1 MTELLKIENLWKRY
15 GLKAVIRELNIEIT
29 EGKIIGLV
37 GDNGS
42 GKTTL
47 LKMIAGLQHPS
58 EGSITIAGKK
68 VGLETKEIVSFMS
81 DKPVFDDWMT
91 VKDSLFF
98 YRNFYKDFDI
108 QKAVDTIAELKIPL
122 EERIIALSKGMVEKL
137 QIILTFSRKAKLY
150 VLDEP
155 LGGIDLV
162 SREHVLELI
171 LQFYR
176 EDCTILIATH
186 LIGEV
191 ENIFDEVIILKDG
204 ESVLHENVEE
214 LRFQRGKAVTDL
226 FKEVFSR

>member
-58 EGSITIAGKK
+58 KGSITIAGKK

-98 YRNFYKDFDI
+98 YRDFYKDFDI
-108 QKAVDTIAELKIPL
+108 QKAVDTIAEFKIPL
-122 EERIIALSKGMVEKL
+122 EEKITALSKGMVEKL

-191 ENIFDEVIILKDG
+191 ENIFDEVIFLKDG

>member
-98 YRNFYKDFDI
+98 YRDFYKDFDI
-108 QKAVDTIAELKIPL
+108 QKAVDTIAEFKIPL
-122 EERIIALSKGMVEKL
+122 EEKITALSKGMVEKL
-137 QIILTFSRKAKLY
+137 QIILTFLRKAKLY

-191 ENIFDEVIILKDG
+191 ENIFDEVIFLKDG

>member
-29 EGKIIGLV
+29 EGKIVGLV

-58 EGSITIAGKK
+58 QGSITVAGKK

-81 DKPVFDDWMT
+81 DKSVFDEWMT

-98 YRNFYKDFDI
+98 YRDFYKDFDI
-108 QKAVDTIAELKIPL
+108 QKAVDTIVEFKIPL
-122 EERIIALSKGMVEKL
+122 EERITALSKGMVEKL
-137 QIILTFSRKAKLY
+137 QIILTFSRRAKLY

-162 SREHVLELI
+162 SREHVLDLI

-176 EDCTILIATH
+176 EDCTMLISTH
-186 LIGEV
+186 LINEI
-191 ENIFDEVIILKDG
+191 ENIFDEVIFLKDG
-204 ESVLHENVEE
+204 EIVLYENVED
-214 LRFQRGKAVTDL
+214 LRFQRGKAVHEL
-226 FKEVFSR
+226 FKEVFSK

>member
-29 EGKIIGLV
+29 EGKIVGLV
-37 GDNGS
+37 GDTGS

-58 EGSITIAGKK
+58 EGSITIDGKK
-68 VGLETKEIVSFMS
+68 VGLQTKEIVSFMS
-81 DKPVFDDWMT
+81 DKPIFDDWMT
-91 VKDSLFF
+91 VKDALFF
-98 YRNFYKDFDI
+98 YRDFYKDFDI
-108 QKAVDTIAELKIPL
+108 QKAVDTIAEFKISL
-122 EERIIALSKGMVEKL
+122 EEKITALSKGMVEKL

-171 LQFYR
+171 LKFYR
-176 EDCTILIATH
+176 QDCTLLISTH
-186 LIGEV
+186 LIREI
-191 ENIFDEVIILKDG
+191 ENIFDEVIFLKDG
-204 ESVLHENVEE
+204 EIILHENVEE
-214 LRFQRGKAVTDL
+214 LRFQKGKAVHEL
-226 FKEVFSR
+226 FKEAYEK

>member
-29 EGKIIGLV
+29 QGKIIGLV

-98 YRNFYKDFDI
+98 YRDFYKDFDI
-108 QKAVDTIAELKIPL
+108 QKAVDTIAEFKIPL
-122 EERIIALSKGMVEKL
+122 EEKITALSKGMVEKL

-191 ENIFDEVIILKDG
+191 ENIFDEVIFLKDG

>member
-29 EGKIIGLV
+29 EGKIVGLV

-58 EGSITIAGKK
+58 EGSITVAGEK
-68 VGLETKEIVSFMS
+68 VGLKTKEIVSFMS
-81 DKPVFDDWMT
+81 DKPVFDEWMT

-98 YRNFYKDFDI
+98 YRDFYKDFDI

>member
-47 LKMIAGLQHPS
+47 LKMIAGLQDPS
-58 EGSITIAGKK
+58 EGSITVAGEK
-68 VGLETKEIVSFMS
+68 VGLKTKEIVSFMS
-81 DKPVFDDWMT
+81 DKSVFDEWMT

-98 YRNFYKDFDI
+98 YRDFYKDFDI
-108 QKAVDTIAELKIPL
+108 QKAVDTIVEFKIPL
-122 EERIIALSKGMVEKL
+122 EERITALSKGMVEKL
-137 QIILTFSRKAKLY
+137 QIILTFSRRAKLY

-162 SREHVLELI
+162 SREHVLDLI

-176 EDCTILIATH
+176 EDCTMLISTH
-186 LIGEV
+186 LINEI
-191 ENIFDEVIILKDG
+191 ENIFDEVIFLKDG
-204 ESVLHENVEE
+204 EIVLYENVED
-214 LRFQRGKAVTDL
+214 LRFQRGKAVHEL
-226 FKEVFSR
+226 FKEVFSK

>member
-15 GLKAVIRELNIEIT
+15 GLKAVIRELNIKIT
-29 EGKIIGLV
+29 EGKIVGLV

-81 DKPVFDDWMT
+81 DKPLFDDWMT
-91 VKDSLFF
+91 VKDSIFF
-98 YRNFYKDFDI
+98 YRDFYKDFDI
-108 QKAVDTIAELKIPL
+108 QKAVDTVAEFKIPL
-122 EERIIALSKGMVEKL
+122 EEKITALSKGMVEKL

-155 LGGIDLV
+155 LGGIDLI

-176 EDCTILIATH
+176 EDCTILISTH
-186 LIGEV
+186 LINEV
-191 ENIFDEVIILKDG
+191 ENIFDEVIFLKDG

>member
-29 EGKIIGLV
+29 EGKIVGLV

-47 LKMIAGLQHPS
+47 LKMIAGLQHTS

-81 DKPVFDDWMT
+81 DKLVFDDWMT
-91 VKDSLFF
+91 VKDSIFF
-98 YRNFYKDFDI
+98 YRDFYKDFDM
-108 QKAVDTIAELKIPL
+108 QKAVDTIAEFKIPL
-122 EERIIALSKGMVEKL
+122 EEKVTALSKGMVEKL
-137 QIILTFSRKAKLY
+137 QIILTFSRKTKLY

-176 EDCTILIATH
+176 EDCTILISTH
-186 LIGEV
+186 LINEV
-191 ENIFDEVIILKDG
+191 ENIFDEVIFLKDG
-204 ESVLHENVEE
+204 EIVLYENVEE
-214 LRFQRGKAVTDL
+214 LRFQRGKAVTDV

>member
-15 GLKAVIRELNIEIT
+15 GLKAVIRELNIKIT
-29 EGKIIGLV
+29 EGKIVGLV

-81 DKPVFDDWMT
+81 DKPLFDDWMT
-91 VKDSLFF
+91 VKDSIFF
-98 YRNFYKDFDI
+98 YRDFYKDFDI
-108 QKAVDTIAELKIPL
+108 QKAVDTVAEFKIPL
-122 EERIIALSKGMVEKL
+122 EEKITALSKGVVEKL

-155 LGGIDLV
+155 LGGIDLI

-176 EDCTILIATH
+176 EDCTILISTH
-186 LIGEV
+186 LINEV
-191 ENIFDEVIILKDG
+191 ENIFDEVIFLKDG

>member
-1 MTELLKIENLWKRY
+1 
-15 GLKAVIRELNIEIT
+15 
-29 EGKIIGLV
+29 
-37 GDNGS
+37 S

-98 YRNFYKDFDI
+98 YRDFYKDFDI
-108 QKAVDTIAELKIPL
+108 QKAVDTIAEFKIPL
-122 EERIIALSKGMVEKL
+122 EERITALSKGMVEKL

-191 ENIFDEVIILKDG
+191 ENIFDEVIFLKDG

>member
-98 YRNFYKDFDI
+98 YRDFYKDFDI
-108 QKAVDTIAELKIPL
+108 QKAVDTIAEFKIPL
-122 EERIIALSKGMVEKL
+122 EEKITALSKGMVEKL

-162 SREHVLELI
+162 SREHVLNLI

-176 EDCTILIATH
+176 EDCTILISTH
-186 LIGEV
+186 LINEV
-191 ENIFDEVIILKDG
+191 ENIFDEVIFLKDG
-204 ESVLHENVEE
+204 EIVLYENVED
-214 LRFQRGKAVTDL
+214 LRFQRGKAVHEL
-226 FKEVFSR
+226 FKEVFSK

>member
-58 EGSITIAGKK
+58 KGSITIAGKK

-98 YRNFYKDFDI
+98 YRDFYKDFDI
-108 QKAVDTIAELKIPL
+108 QKAVDTIAEFKIPL
-122 EERIIALSKGMVEKL
+122 EEKITALSKGMVEKL

-191 ENIFDEVIILKDG
+191 ENIFDEVIFLKDG

-214 LRFQRGKAVTDL
+214 LRFQRGKAVTDV

>member
-29 EGKIIGLV
+29 EGKIVGLV

-91 VKDSLFF
+91 VKNSLFF
-98 YRNFYKDFDI
+98 YRDFYKDFDI
-108 QKAVDTIAELKIPL
+108 QKAVDTIAEFKIPL
-122 EERIIALSKGMVEKL
+122 EEKIIALSKGMVEKL

-191 ENIFDEVIILKDG
+191 ENIFDEVIFLKDG

>member
-15 GLKAVIRELNIEIT
+15 GLKAVIRELDIEIT

-98 YRNFYKDFDI
+98 YRDFYKDFDI
-108 QKAVDTIAELKIPL
+108 QKAVDTIAEFKIPL
-122 EERIIALSKGMVEKL
+122 EERITALSKGMVEKL

-191 ENIFDEVIILKDG
+191 ENIFDEVIFLKDG

>member
-98 YRNFYKDFDI
+98 YQDFYKDFDI
-108 QKAVDTIAELKIPL
+108 QKAVDTIAEFKIPL
-122 EERIIALSKGMVEKL
+122 EEKITALSKGMVEKL

-191 ENIFDEVIILKDG
+191 ENIFDEVIFLKDG

>member
-29 EGKIIGLV
+29 EGKIVGLV

-58 EGSITIAGKK
+58 EGSIVINGKK

-98 YRNFYKDFDI
+98 YRDFYKDFDI
-108 QKAVDTIAELKIPL
+108 QKAVDTIAEFKIPL
-122 EERIIALSKGMVEKL
+122 EEKITALSKGMVEKL

-162 SREHVLELI
+162 SREHVLNLI

-176 EDCTILIATH
+176 EDCTILISTH
-186 LIGEV
+186 LINEI
-191 ENIFDEVIILKDG
+191 ENIFDEVIFLKDG
-204 ESVLHENVEE
+204 EIVLYENVEE
-214 LRFQRGKAVTDL
+214 LRFQRGKAVHEL
-226 FKEVFSR
+226 FKEVFSK

>member
-47 LKMIAGLQHPS
+47 LKMISGLQHPS
-58 EGSITIAGKK
+58 EGNITIAGEK
-68 VGLETKEIVSFMS
+68 VGLETKKIVSFMP
-81 DKPVFDDWMT
+81 DRPVFDEWMT
-91 VKDSLFF
+91 VKEALFF
-98 YRNFYKDFDI
+98 YRDFYQDFDI
-108 QKAVDTIAELKIPL
+108 QKAVDTIAEFKIPL
-122 EERIIALSKGMVEKL
+122 EEKITVLSKGMVEKL
-137 QIILTFSRKAKLY
+137 QLILTFSRKVKLY

-155 LGGIDLV
+155 LGGIDPV

-176 EDCTILIATH
+176 EDSTILISTH
-186 LIGEV
+186 LIGEI
-191 ENIFDEVIILKDG
+191 ENIFDEVIFLKDG
-204 ESVLHENVEE
+204 EIVLHENVEE
-214 LRFQRGKAVTDL
+214 LRFQRGKAVTEL
-226 FKEVFSR
+226 FKEVFGK

>member
-1 MTELLKIENLWKRY
+1 MTELLKIENVWKRY

-29 EGKIIGLV
+29 EGKIVGLV

-58 EGSITIAGKK
+58 EGSIVINGKK

-81 DKPVFDDWMT
+81 DKPGFDDWMT
-91 VKDSLFF
+91 VKDALFF
-98 YRNFYKDFDI
+98 YRDFYKDFDI
-108 QKAVDTIAELKIPL
+108 QKAVDTIAEFKIPL
-122 EERIIALSKGMVEKL
+122 EEKIIALSKGMVEKL

-162 SREHVLELI
+162 SREHVLDLI

-176 EDCTILIATH
+176 EDCTILISTH
-186 LIGEV
+186 LINEV
-191 ENIFDEVIILKDG
+191 ENIFDEVVFLKDG
-204 ESVLHENVEE
+204 EIVLHENVEE
-214 LRFQRGKAVTDL
+214 LRFQRGKAVTDV
-226 FKEVFSR
+226 FKEVFRR